1 MFKTFSLFGLICVA
15 DPTVPIHEENCFNF
29 WEQPIV
35 HYKSLNEC
43 NNAGKM
49 LSIQIRSNLEQRGL
63 TITEGE
69 LWCIETTKSQKS

>member
-15 DPTVPIHEENCFNF
+15 DPTVLIHGENCFNF

-35 HYKSLNEC
+35 HYKSLNAC

-49 LSIQIRSNLEQRGL
+49 MSIKIRSGLEQRGL

-69 LWCIETTKSQKS
+69 LWCIETTKGQKS

>member
-1 MFKTFSLFGLICVA
+1 MFKTFALFGLICVA
-15 DPTVPIHEENCFNF
+15 DPTVPIHGENCFNF

-35 HYKSLNEC
+35 HYRSLSAC

-49 LSIQIRSNLEQRGL
+49 LSIQIRSNLEQKGL

-69 LWCIETTKSQKS
+69 LWCIETTKQQGS